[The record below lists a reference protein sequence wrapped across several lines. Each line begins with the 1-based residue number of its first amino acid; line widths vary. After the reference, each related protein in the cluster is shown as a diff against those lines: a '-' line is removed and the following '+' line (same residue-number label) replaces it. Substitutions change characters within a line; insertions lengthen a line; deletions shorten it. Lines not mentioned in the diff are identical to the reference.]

1 MCTGRDSPRWA
12 APGGR
17 TSPSSA
23 PCCYPSM
30 ARAVFVV
37 VSRPH
42 LCVSV
47 SPCTQPP
54 PPLASFVIM
63 ILSWYIAQ
71 KWNSRSVF
79 NFLRNLMLFGDLNGK
94 KIQKRGGICICI
106 VDVLCST
113 AETNNIV
120 KQLCSNKKCLKKQ
133 RLCLCPLFGHR
144 APITLGIS

>member
-1 MCTGRDSPRWA
+1 MGRIVIWSSFDGHLGCFHVLAVVNRA
-12 APGGR
+12 AMNMG
-17 TSPSSA
+17 
-23 PCCYPSM
+23 
-30 ARAVFVV
+30 V
-37 VSRPH
+37 H
-42 LCVSV
+42 
-47 SPCTQPP
+47 
-54 PPLASFVIM
+54 ASFVIM

-94 KIQKRGGICICI
+94 KIQKRGGICI

-133 RLCLCPLFGHR
+133 RLCLCPLFWHR
-144 APITLGIS
+144 APTTLGIS